1 MINHEEDSNEPK
13 NVTVSTIFSVLI
25 NLVFNSICCTCPNSI
40 SFQRTKDLF
49 FSSECLTALQKRS
62 KQS

>member
-1 MINHEEDSNEPK
+1 MINHEEEDSNEPK
-13 NVTVSTIFSVLI
+13 NVTVSTILSVLI

-49 FSSECLTALQKRS
+49 FSPLNA
-62 KQS
+62 